1 MVGNKTSLIKVL
13 LNGILKKCPNCSKG
27 KIFSGYLSINKYC
40 SHCNEHLSI
49 YRTDD
54 FGPWLSIVL
63 AGHIVVPLVL
73 SAEQTFAPPLWLQ
86 AIIWIP
92 FSLFVVLYLLP
103 ISKSICLAIM
113 WRLKMKNQEID
124 DHV

>member
-1 MVGNKTSLIKVL
+1 MVGNKTSLIWVL
-13 LNGILKKCPNCSKG
+13 LNGILKKCPNCGQG
-27 KIFSGYLSINKYC
+27 KIYSGYLSVNNHCRYC
-40 SHCNEHLSI
+40 DENLSI

-73 SAEQTFAPPLWLQ
+73 SVEKTFAPALWIQ
-86 AIIWIP
+86 ALIWIP
-92 FSLFVVLYLLP
+92 FSLLVVLYLLP

>member
-1 MVGNKTSLIKVL
+1 MAINKISLMRVL
-13 LNGILKKCPNCSKG
+13 ISGILKKCPKCSHG
-27 KIFSGYLSINKYC
+27 KIFSGYLKINNNC
-40 SHCNEHLSI
+40 SKCNEDLSI

-73 SAEQTFAPPLWLQ
+73 SAEQAFAPDLWLQ
-86 AIIWIP
+86 ALIWIP
-92 FSLFVVLYLLP
+92 FSLTIVLYLLP

-113 WRLKMKNQEID
+113 WRLKMKNEEIND
-124 DHV
+124 SI